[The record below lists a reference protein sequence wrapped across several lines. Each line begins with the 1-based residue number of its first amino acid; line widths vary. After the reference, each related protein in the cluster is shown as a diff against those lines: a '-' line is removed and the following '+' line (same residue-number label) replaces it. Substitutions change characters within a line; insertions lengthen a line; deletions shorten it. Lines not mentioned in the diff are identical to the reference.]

1 MMAREQTQNR
11 AYRYGRWYGASG
23 EGVSAAYSAAVA
35 GQAPLIGR
43 GAESSELEAQ
53 FRQALRGEFCGV
65 LIDGESGV
73 GKTRLAAEFLRRHR
87 ARAVTLRTRGY
98 RSGAAAAFGLWAEL
112 FDGHLRG
119 RSRDEVTRLCGGFVE
134 DLAGLLRTAA
144 GVRGSWRSD
153 VLPMRIREALTVL
166 LGNIARERPAII
178 LLDDMHLADA
188 SSWEL
193 LGYLARNL
201 ADTRVFVVV
210 CARLEEL
217 VEPSVGRHVLFG
229 LEQENVLT
237 RILLQPLQQPH
248 MRELAERVLARPS
261 VPPTLVAWVWAE
273 SQGNPLFA
281 VTLLQALVNEGAD
294 LAAPSLA
301 RIPQALSDRIA
312 ARIEGLDPPAGATL
326 DLLAVVGR
334 PVNIDELRRFGAEAT
349 SESDSRLQLLVEAGL
364 VTEGIEE
371 AEPLYE
377 VGHPLIQEAIY
388 RSLPAPY
395 RRSLHQR
402 VARVLVESD
411 RLGEAASHYGRYAQR
426 GDTEAIVVLLRALRR
441 AWSRHTFAE
450 AFVILGSLLTLLPS
464 GDQRW
469 VEVLDAMPPNAEW
482 VSSYNR
488 IAFDTTFGVMA
499 FREIERTLKK
509 TDPISPNRLAQ
520 VNSYLAGL
528 LGWCLGEVAE
538 AAARAAA
545 AVELFERA
553 GDAARART
561 ASFELSWIEG
571 LARRYAAQ
579 ETATR
584 QVLAAAE
591 AAADQET
598 ILVVLASLAT
608 TAHIRGDD
616 NTAGA
621 ALERSIALAKAVHNT
636 TRLRFDLAILSG
648 MVAHGGQLDRAR
660 QLLQEAEDI
669 EHDSPD
675 AIVREAALRLSW
687 LAGEFSLVA
696 SEAPRVAAL
705 CAPMQQCWL
714 LTYAAMAAAE
724 TGDFTAAH
732 LHLETIRQLGRKP
745 FWIISD
751 HFDWAAGRVALAEG
765 NLDTAVRRLEAAAT
779 AFRDTGALPYA
790 SYVLADL
797 AEAAALAVQPAVA
810 VRAMRAA
817 DDAAHQ
823 LDRDQFR
830 ALSAIAAAAAN
841 LTLGQRATATTNARK
856 AVALLSGRGYHS
868 LEADSLALLG
878 RSLSTVDR
886 PEAIDRLRRAAELF
900 ATCGSKWRRDQVLAD
915 LNNLGKPGQ
924 RAAASC
930 LGPTTL
936 TDREREIAAL
946 AAQGLTAKAIGLQ
959 LHIGERTAET
969 HLARI
974 YAKFNVHTRHDLLHA
989 LARMG
994 LDSNE

>member
-11 AYRYGRWYGASG
+11 PYRYGRWYGASG

-53 FRQALRGEFCGV
+53 FRRALRGEFCCV
-65 LIDGESGV
+65 LIDGKPGV
-73 GKTRLAAEFLRRHR
+73 GKTRLAAEFLRHHR
-87 ARAVTLRTRGY
+87 ARAVTLRASGHRL
-98 RSGAAAAFGLWAEL
+98 GAAAAYGVWAEL
-112 FDGHLRG
+112 FDSHLRG
-119 RSRDEVTRLCGGFVE
+119 RSRDEVTRLCGGLVE

-144 GVRGSWRSD
+144 GVRGSWGSD
-153 VLPMRIREALTVL
+153 VLPMRVREALTVL
-166 LGNIARERPAII
+166 SGNIASERPAII
-178 LLDDMHLADA
+178 FLDDMHLADA

-193 LGYLARNL
+193 LAYLARNL
-201 ADTRVFVVV
+201 ANSRVFVVV

-229 LEQENVLT
+229 LEQEDVLT
-237 RILLQPLQQPH
+237 RLLLRPLQQSH
-248 MRELAERVLARPS
+248 VRELAERVLARPS
-261 VPPTLVAWVWAE
+261 VPPPLVAWLCAE

-281 VTLLQALVNEGAD
+281 VTLLQSLVNEGAD

-301 RIPQALSDRIA
+301 TIPQALSDRIVT
-312 ARIEGLDPPAGATL
+312 RIEGLDPPSRETL

-334 PVNIDELRRFGAEAT
+334 SVNIDELQRFGAEAT
-349 SESDSRLQLLVEAGL
+349 NESDPRLQLLVEAGL
-364 VTEGIEE
+364 VTERSEE
-371 AEPLYE
+371 TEYLFE
-377 VGHPLIQEAIY
+377 VGHPLIQDVIY
-388 RSLPAPY
+388 RRLPAPY
-395 RRSLHQR
+395 RRALHQR

-411 RLGEAASHYGRYAQR
+411 RLGEAASHYGRYAKR

-441 AWSRHTFAE
+441 AWSTHTFAE

-482 VSSYNR
+482 MSSYNR
-488 IAFDTTFGVMA
+488 IAFDTAPGVMA
-499 FREIERTLKK
+499 FREIERTLKQ
-509 TDPISPNRLAQ
+509 TDPVGPNRLAQ

-528 LGWCLGEVAE
+528 LGWCLGEVDE

-561 ASFELSWIEG
+561 AGLELSWIEG
-571 LARRYAAQ
+571 LARRYATQ

-584 QVLAAAE
+584 QVLVAAE

-598 ILVVLASLAT
+598 ILVALASLAT

-616 NTAGA
+616 NIAGA
-621 ALERSIALAKAVHNT
+621 ALERSIALAEAVHNT

-648 MVAHGGQLDRAR
+648 MVAHGGQLNRAR
-660 QLLQEAEDI
+660 QLLQQAEDI

-675 AIVREAALRLSW
+675 AIVREAAVRLSW
-687 LAGEFSLVA
+687 LAGKFPLVA

-705 CAPMQQCWL
+705 CAPMQRCWL

-724 TGDFTAAH
+724 TGDLAAAH

-765 NLDTAVRRLEAAAT
+765 NLDTAVQRLDAAAT

-810 VRAMRAA
+810 ARAMRAA

-841 LTLGQRATATTNARK
+841 LTLGQGAAATMNARK

-868 LEADSLALLG
+868 LEAGSLALLG
-878 RSLSTVDR
+878 RALSTVDR
-886 PEAIDRLRRAAELF
+886 PAAIGRLRRAAELF

-924 RAAASC
+924 RAGRQLPRPHHAHRQRT
-930 LGPTTL
+930 P
-936 TDREREIAAL
+936 DRNTCRSRP
-946 AAQGLTAKAIGLQ
+946 Q
-959 LHIGERTAET
+959 R
-969 HLARI
+969 RS
-974 YAKFNVHTRHDLLHA
+974 
-989 LARMG
+989 
-994 LDSNE
+994 DSNCTSESEP